1 MSGLFSDDILDEVAR
16 ANDIVDVVSGYF
28 PLKKAGKDYVALCP
42 FHSEK
47 TPSFTV
53 SPGKQIFKCF
63 GCGRGG
69 SVFNFVMAKENATFP
84 EAVRI
89 LAERGGIELRE
100 DPEARQKARGRQRTR
115 DVLAW
120 AMERFRAGLA
130 HPREGQAARE
140 YLAGRGLT
148 DETIETFGLGYA
160 PEGWDNL
167 IRAAGRDGI
176 PPEALE
182 KAGLVIPRSDGAGVY
197 DRFRGR
203 VIFPI
208 LDALSRPIGFGGR
221 TLGEEEPKY
230 LNSPETALFHKKEAL
245 YGLPQAREAVEKDRR
260 AVVVE
265 GYFDVI
271 MPYQSGV
278 GNCVATLGTS
288 LTDEH
293 IRALKR
299 YADEVVVVFDSDLAG
314 QRAADRAMELFL
326 AHDVRILVAVVPEGK
341 DPCDYVAAHGA
352 EAFGRL
358 LDEAVDAFKYKWD
371 LVQEDL
377 EAATNPAARQRALQA
392 MLESV
397 LKAPALAQQD
407 LRLQRDLILGHM
419 SRTLGIPEA
428 TLRAEFRRLRR
439 SSGRSAAGAETG
451 ANLPGAASR
460 GRRWAAERELLTSLV
475 SRPSA
480 AEDVAAE
487 MPPDR
492 LRTDAFRRLY
502 EAIRRSASARDLDV
516 ASVVRGLDDA
526 DLASLAVELYE
537 RGQALAACRDPA
549 DTGSGPLERLL
560 EEALGAL
567 KAMEDDTMLASHRE
581 AARRGGAEADEALR
595 QFQEARLRRQ
605 GYLPPS
611 ARRRR
616 ADETQHG
623 P

>member
-1 MSGLFSDDILDEVAR
+1 MSGLFSEDILDDVAR
-16 ANDIVDVVSGYF
+16 ANDIVDVVSTYF

-53 SPGKQIFKCF
+53 SPSKQIFKCF

-69 SVFNFVMAKENATFP
+69 SVFNFVMAKENVTFP

-89 LAERGGIELRE
+89 LAERAGIELRE
-100 DPEARQKARGRQRTR
+100 DPEARQKAQGRRRVR

-120 AMERFRAGLA
+120 AMERFQAGLA
-130 HPREGQAARE
+130 HPREGEPARE

-148 DETIETFGLGYA
+148 EETIETFGLGFA
-160 PEGWDNL
+160 PDAWDNL
-167 IRAAGRDGI
+167 IRAGRRDNVSL
-176 PPEALE
+176 EALE
-182 KAGLVIPRSDGAGVY
+182 KAGLVLPRNDGTGMY

-221 TLGEEEPKY
+221 ILGDGEPKY
-230 LNSPETALFHKKEAL
+230 LNSPETTIFHKKEAL
-245 YGLPQAREAVEKDRR
+245 YGLPQARDAIEKDRR

-271 MPYQSGV
+271 MPYQTGV
-278 GNCVATLGTS
+278 KNCVATLGTS

-326 AHDVRILVAVVPEGK
+326 AHDVRILVAVVPDGK
-341 DPCDYVAAHGA
+341 DPCDYCAAHGA
-352 EAFGRL
+352 EAFRTVL
-358 LDEAVDAFKYKWD
+358 AEADDAFKYKWT
-371 LVQEDL
+371 LVQQAL
-377 EAATNPAARQRALQA
+377 EGATNPAARQRALRA

-439 SSGRSAAGAETG
+439 SSGRSAAGTETG
-451 ANLPGAASR
+451 RNLPGAAAH
-460 GRRWAAERELLTSLV
+460 GRRWAAERELLTALV
-475 SRPSA
+475 CRPSA
-480 AEDVAAE
+480 VEDVADDL
-487 MPPDR
+487 PPER
-492 LRTDAFRRLY
+492 IRTEAFRRLY
-502 EAIRRSASARDLDV
+502 EAIRQDPAARDMDI
-516 ASVVRGLDDA
+516 ASVVRGMDDA
-526 DLASLAVELYE
+526 DLSSLAVELYE

-549 DTGSGPLERLL
+549 DTGPGPLERLL
-560 EEALGAL
+560 EEAREALGA
-567 KAMEDDTMLASHRE
+567 MEEDAALASHRE
-581 AARRGGAEADEALR
+581 AARRGGDDDGEALR
-595 QFQEARLRRQ
+595 AFAEARARRQ
-605 GYLPPS
+605 GFLPPS

-616 ADETQHG
+616 GDET
-623 P
+623 

>member
-1 MSGLFSDDILDEVAR
+1 LSGLFSDDILDEVAH
-16 ANDIVDVVSGYF
+16 ANDIVDVVSSYF

-89 LAERGGIELRE
+89 LADRAGIELRE
-100 DPEARQKARGRQRTR
+100 DPEARQRARGRRRTR

-130 HPREGQAARE
+130 HPRAGEAARE
-140 YLAGRGLT
+140 YLAGRGLSQ
-148 DETIETFGLGYA
+148 ETIEAFGLGYA

-167 IRAAGRDGI
+167 IRAGKRDGI
-176 PPEALE
+176 PLEALE
-182 KAGLVIPRSDGAGVY
+182 KAGLVIPRNEGTGFY

-221 TLGEEEPKY
+221 TLGDEEPKY
-230 LNSPETALFHKKEAL
+230 LNSPETPLFHKKEAL
-245 YGLPQAREAVEKDRR
+245 YGLPQARQAIEQNRR

-271 MPYQSGV
+271 MPYQTGV
-278 GNCVATLGTS
+278 RNGVATLGTA

-293 IRALKR
+293 IRALRR

-326 AHDVRILVAVVPEGK
+326 AHDVRIVMAVVPDGK
-341 DPCDYVAAHGA
+341 DPCDYCAAHGA
-352 EAFGRL
+352 DAFRRVLAEAT
-358 LDEAVDAFKYKWD
+358 DAFKFKWD
-371 LVQEDL
+371 LVQQDV
-377 EAATNPAARQRALQA
+377 EAATNPAARQRALRT

-439 SSGRSAAGAETG
+439 SAGRSAAGTETG
-451 ANLPGAASR
+451 RNLPGAAAH
-460 GRRWAAERELLTSLV
+460 GRRWAAERELLTALV
-475 SRPSA
+475 CRPSA
-480 AEDVAAE
+480 LEEVADDLPA
-487 MPPDR
+487 DR
-492 LRTDAFRRLY
+492 IRTDAFRRLY
-502 EAIRRSASARDLDV
+502 EAIRENGSARDLDI
-516 ASVVRGLDDA
+516 ASVIRGMDEA
-526 DLASLAVELYE
+526 DVSSLAVALYE
-537 RGQALAACRDPA
+537 RGQALASCRDPA
-549 DTGSGPLERLL
+549 DTGPGPLERLL
-560 EEALGAL
+560 EEALVAL
-567 KAMEDDTMLASHRE
+567 KEMEDDAVLASRRE
-581 AARRGGAEADEALR
+581 AARRGEGDSGRALQAFAEARA
-595 QFQEARLRRQ
+595 RRQ
-605 GYLPPS
+605 GFLPPS
-611 ARRRR
+611 ARRGH
-616 ADETQHG
+616 ADDA
-623 P
+623 

>member
-1 MSGLFSDDILDEVAR
+1 MPGLYTDDILEEVAR
-16 ANDIVDVVSGYF
+16 ANDIVEVVSGYF

-42 FHSEK
+42 FHAEK

-53 SPGKQIFKCF
+53 SPSKQIFKCF

-89 LAERGGIELRE
+89 LADRAGIELRV
-100 DPEARQKARGRQRTR
+100 DPEARKRSQGRRRGR

-120 AMERFRAGLA
+120 AAERFRAGLA
-130 HPREGQAARE
+130 HPREGEAARE
-140 YLAGRGLT
+140 YLAGRGLS

-176 PPEALE
+176 SAEALE
-182 KAGLVIPRSDGAGVY
+182 GAGLVVPRKDGTGWY

-230 LNSPETALFHKKEAL
+230 LNSPETALFHKQEAL
-245 YGLPQAREAVEKDRR
+245 YGLPQAREAIEADRR

-271 MPYQSGV
+271 MPYQMGV
-278 GNCVATLGTS
+278 RNLVATLGTS
-288 LTDEH
+288 LTDAH

-326 AHDVRILVAVVPEGK
+326 AHDVRILVAVVPAGK
-341 DPCDYVAAHGA
+341 DPCDYCAAQGA
-352 EAFGRL
+352 EAFRQVL
-358 LDEAVDAFKYKWD
+358 AEATDAFKYKWT
-371 LVQEDL
+371 LVQQDL
-377 EAATNPAARQRALQA
+377 ETATNPAARQRALRV

-439 SSGRSAAGAETG
+439 TAGRSAAGTETG

-460 GRRWAAERELLTSLV
+460 GRRWAAERELLTALV
-475 SRPSA
+475 CRPSA
-480 AEDVAAE
+480 ADEIADDL
-487 MPPDR
+487 PPDR
-492 LRTDAFRRLY
+492 VRAEAFRRLY
-502 EAIRRSASARDLDV
+502 EAIRASPSARDRDI
-516 ASVVRGLDDA
+516 ASVVRGMEDA

-537 RGQALAACRDPA
+537 RGQAMAACRDPA
-549 DTGSGPLERLL
+549 QPGPGPLQRLL
-560 EEALGAL
+560 RDAVGAL
-567 KAMEDDTMLASHRE
+567 KEMEADAALAACRE
-581 AARRGGAEADEALR
+581 AARTGDGNRNGALQAFAEARA
-595 QFQEARLRRQ
+595 RRQ
-605 GYLPPS
+605 GFLPPS
-611 ARRRR
+611 ARRSKT
-616 ADETQHG
+616 DG